1 MIECHNLSLVYA
13 DEVALNPINLKI
25 DKGEFV
31 CILGASGSGKT
42 SLLSLMSSIRKPSS
56 GSIFIDGQE
65 LREPRIQTATILQD
79 YGLLPW
85 KRVYDNIVFSFKH
98 HGIKIEESK
107 IDEISKFLG
116 IFDYYKRFPHQLSG
130 GQKQRVAIARA
141 LCLDADLILMDEA
154 FSALD
159 SLTKE
164 TLQELL
170 FKVHRETPVTTV
182 FVSHNIEEAVFLGQR
197 ILIMEEGIIK
207 HDFSNSVRGNRNT
220 GDYYRMCQKV
230 RGYLHD

>member
-13 DEVALNPINLKI
+13 DEFALNSINLKI

-31 CILGASGSGKT
+31 CILGTSGSGKT

-79 YGLLPW
+79 YGLLPC

-116 IFDYYKRFPHQLSG
+116 IFEYYKRFPHQLSG

-154 FSALD
+154 FSAFD
-159 SLTKE
+159 SLT
-164 TLQELL
+164 
-170 FKVHRETPVTTV
+170 
-182 FVSHNIEEAVFLGQR
+182 
-197 ILIMEEGIIK
+197 
-207 HDFSNSVRGNRNT
+207 
-220 GDYYRMCQKV
+220 
-230 RGYLHD
+230 